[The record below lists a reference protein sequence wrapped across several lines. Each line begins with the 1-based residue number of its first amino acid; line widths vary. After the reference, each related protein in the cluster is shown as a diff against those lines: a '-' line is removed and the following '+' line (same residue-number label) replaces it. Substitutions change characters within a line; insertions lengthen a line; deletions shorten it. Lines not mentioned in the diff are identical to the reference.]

1 MASVQRQLEAAVAE
15 AATARIDAETER
27 AARLQVEARAEAL
40 QVCMPCSLEP
50 RGDTPQSHAL
60 LANGTAQGVTCHHQ
74 EPEMFTGRAR
84 ARERERERENI
95 TSVHPDGVEEM
106 VHPYVETVS

>member
-1 MASVQRQLEAAVAE
+1 MASVQRQLEAANAE

-50 RGDTPQSHAL
+50 RGGTPSSSEHMAFW
-60 LANGTAQGVTCHHQ
+60 G
-74 EPEMFTGRAR
+74 
-84 ARERERERENI
+84 
-95 TSVHPDGVEEM
+95 S
-106 VHPYVETVS
+106 